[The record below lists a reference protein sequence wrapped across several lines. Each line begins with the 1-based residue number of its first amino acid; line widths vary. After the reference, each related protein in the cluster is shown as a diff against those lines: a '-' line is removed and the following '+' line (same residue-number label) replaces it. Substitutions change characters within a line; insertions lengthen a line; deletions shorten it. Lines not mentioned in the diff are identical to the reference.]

1 MVTLTEVTLS
11 SVFYTF
17 DGVNGYVHPGDDPTD
32 WWTLGDD
39 TNGYIELDPG
49 VTIKVR
55 SEETRSA
62 ITLLAHTVQTH
73 KNLAEVGCQVQATR
87 DSDTTYF
94 YFTITNNGSQGV
106 RLDFDDPIAYIVV

>member
-1 MVTLTEVTLS
+1 MVVSTVVTLS

-17 DGVNGYVHPGDDPTD
+17 NGVDGYIHPGDDSTD

-39 TNGYIELDPG
+39 TNGYITIDPG
-49 VTIKVR
+49 YTVKIR
-55 SEETRSA
+55 SSETRSL

-73 KNLAEVGCQVQATR
+73 KNLAEVGCQVQEAR

-94 YFTITNNGSQGV
+94 YFTITNNGTQGV
-106 RLDFDDPIAYIVV
+106 LINFSDPIAYIIV